1 MPTYLYDKFFIS
13 FPSDSA
19 CFLSGVIAPPLFQLP
34 SRANT
39 LLNTN
44 ATDESRT
51 DAAVRYRRRAT
62 KRFIPAPKK
71 IAPVRLA
78 EDIKYKQATD
88 RTASPDSD
96 SLACRGYTG

>member
-1 MPTYLYDKFFIS
+1 MPSYLYDKFFIS

-71 IAPVRLA
+71 VAPVSLA
-78 EDIKYKQATD
+78 EGRQTD
-88 RTASPDSD
+88 RLTASSG
-96 SLACRGYTG
+96 SLQASSL